1 MKVKQLKEIIEKV
14 DPELDV
20 YVWNDFY
27 EIYTEATY
35 ADVEELFKLDGY
47 EEQVYDENDEP
58 VMFDAF
64 IVSN

>member
-20 YVWNDFY
+20 YVWDNVD

-35 ADVEELFKLDGY
+35 ADVDELFKLDG